1 MKPTIQPFYDNDS
14 STFSYVVS
22 DSKQKKGAII
32 DPVLGYDF
40 RSGKTNTS
48 GADELIQYIQKNQLQ
63 LDWILETH
71 VHADHLSAAHY
82 IKRQI
87 GGKIAIGSQVSS
99 VQKTF
104 KSIFDMDET
113 FIADGR
119 QFDRLLKDN
128 ECFQI
133 GDITVT
139 TLNTPGHT
147 PACISYLMDDAI
159 FIGDTLFMPDYG
171 TARCDFP
178 GGDAQLLYHSIQ
190 RILKLPDDTKLY
202 MCHDYGTENSSDRFI
217 STVKKQK
224 EDNIHIKNGIN
235 EKEFITLR
243 HKRDH
248 QLAMPNLI
256 IPSVQ
261 VNIQAG
267 QLPDAHNNGIQYLK
281 IPLNT
286 FG

>member
-22 DSKQKKGAII
+22 DSNKKKGAII

-40 RSGKTNTS
+40 RSGKTNTN

-82 IKRQI
+82 IKQQI
-87 GGKIAIGSQVSS
+87 GGQIAIGSQVSS
-99 VQKTF
+99 VQETF

-119 QFDRLLKDN
+119 QFDRLFNDN

-133 GDITVT
+133 GDITVMT
-139 TLNTPGHT
+139 INTPGHT
-147 PACISYLMDDAI
+147 PACVSYLMDDAV

-178 GGDAQLLYHSIQ
+178 GGDARLLY
-190 RILKLPDDTKLY
+190 R
-202 MCHDYGTENSSDRFI
+202 
-217 STVKKQK
+217 
-224 EDNIHIKNGIN
+224 
-235 EKEFITLR
+235 
-243 HKRDH
+243 
-248 QLAMPNLI
+248 
-256 IPSVQ
+256 
-261 VNIQAG
+261 
-267 QLPDAHNNGIQYLK
+267 
-281 IPLNT
+281 
-286 FG
+286 